1 MLRSVFG
8 KIVWE
13 RQRSLLWWVGGLVA
27 LAFIT
32 VAFVPTL
39 RSQAGFVELFET
51 MPQGFLAMFGVES
64 AADLVT
70 PVGLINSRL
79 YASVGSI
86 VIIILAISVASRSV
100 AAEEESGAMDML
112 LAQPVTRTRIVLDA
126 AAAIVVLSAMMA
138 AALGVTLVI
147 TNPMFDLELS
157 MAGIVG
163 ANVGVAL
170 LATVYGTLALLV
182 ASASGN
188 RGLTLGV
195 ATAVVIGGF
204 FINGLSELVTE
215 LQGVA
220 EFMPFRWFLES
231 NPLANGIDW
240 PSIALMAGVSAVFVA
255 LSVVAFNRR
264 DIAT

>member
-13 RQRSLLWWVGGLVA
+13 RQRGLLWWVGGLVA
-27 LAFIT
+27 LALIT

-39 RSQAGFVELFET
+39 RDQAGFVELFESL
-51 MPQGFLAMFGVES
+51 PQGFLSMFGVES

-86 VIIILAISVASRSV
+86 VIIILAISVATRSI
-100 AAEEESGAMDML
+100 AGEEESGVLDML
-112 LAQPVTRTRIVLDA
+112 LAQPVTRTRVVLDTVAAMIVLTGILA
-126 AAAIVVLSAMMA
+126 V
-138 AALGVTLVI
+138 ALAVTLLM
-147 TNPMFDLELS
+147 TNPVFDLDLTVS
-157 MAGIVG
+157 GIIG
-163 ANVGVAL
+163 ANFGVLL
-170 LATVYGTLALLV
+170 LALVYGTLALLV
-182 ASASGN
+182 AAATGN
-188 RGLTLGV
+188 RAVTLGV

-215 LQGVA
+215 LRGVA
-220 EFMPFRWFLES
+220 AFMPFKWFLEP
-231 NPLANGIDW
+231 NPLATGVDW
-240 PSIALMAGVSAVFVA
+240 GSIVLMAAVSAAFTILA
-255 LSVVAFNRR
+255 VVAFNRR